1 MNLEL
6 PIYKKFIKM
15 LSVVG
20 HPQGNIEA
28 ITFVTEFL
36 EDLGFNIR
44 IISQNDTE
52 QPTII
57 AHYSGRSSDNKIVI
71 YGHYDVAPVKEFN
84 SWITDNPFTLE
95 NINGRL
101 YGRGIADNKGPLLAR
116 LLALQSLILSE
127 KAIPEIMWL
136 IQGEEEITQGD
147 RIAHE
152 IFQHEIPAFA
162 AKVYIEETGFND
174 LDTNTQIAFLW
185 SKGQTESQLLLWH
198 SLLEECLDN
207 PRIEYRHLNKLNGI
221 KACPLLSNLPND
233 AVYMGFGPNDR
244 LHFIHRNN
252 ESLDA
257 ANLLKHEQQF
267 ESFLAN
273 YAIYSYVPE

>member
-1 MNLEL
+1 
-6 PIYKKFIKM
+6 M
-15 LSVVG
+15 LSVVS

-36 EDLGFNIR
+36 ENLGFKIR
-44 IISQNDTE
+44 IVANESTE

-57 AHYSGRSSDNKIVI
+57 AHYPGRESANKVVV
-71 YGHYDVAPVKEFN
+71 YGHYDVAPVKNQN
-84 SWITDNPFTLE
+84 SWITNNPFTLE
-95 NINGRL
+95 SINGRL

-116 LLALQSLILSE
+116 LLALESLILSE

-136 IQGEEEITQGD
+136 IQGEEEVTQGN
-147 RIAHE
+147 RVAHE
-152 IFQHEIPAFA
+152 IFKHEIPAFSA
-162 AKVYIEETGFND
+162 QVYIEETGFND

-185 SKGQTESQLLLWH
+185 SKSQTEAQLVHWR
-198 SLLEECLDN
+198 SLLDQSLDN

-244 LHFIHRNN
+244 LHFIHRDN

-257 ANLLKHEQQF
+257 ANLLKHQHQF
-267 ESFLAN
+267 ENFLAN
-273 YAIYSYVPE
+273 YAVHSHVTE